1 MATQPEIQ
9 IDLDKVGEA
18 AGHNP
23 SLVFPQTRLSAK
35 IEAVLG
41 AIGAIISWLWL
52 VLVLIIVAN
61 VTMRYVLGVN
71 YIWLEEVQWHI
82 YAVGFMIGIGYA
94 ILHDAH
100 VRVDVIAATLKPR
113 TRAIIEFLGIILL
126 IAPLVYLMTRNAIPF
141 VEASWNRN
149 ETSSAPGG
157 LANRWAIKS
166 VIIFAF
172 IYMGFAAFARLLRV
186 GAYLF
191 GSGNHR
197 NQS

>member
-1 MATQPEIQ
+1 MATQPEIR

-18 AGHNP
+18 TGHNP
-23 SLVFPQTRLSAK
+23 SLVFPQTWLSSR

-41 AIGAIISWLWL
+41 VIGALISWLWL
-52 VLVLIIVAN
+52 ILVLIIVAN

-100 VRVDVIAATLKPR
+100 VRVDVIASTLNPR
-113 TRAIIEFLGIILL
+113 TRAVIEFLGIILL
-126 IAPLVYLMTRNAIPF
+126 IAPLIYLMTRNAIPF

-157 LANRWAIKS
+157 LTNRWAIKS
-166 VIIFAF
+166 VIIVAF
-172 IYMGFAAFARLLRV
+172 VYMGFAAFARLLRV
-186 GAYLF
+186 GAFLF
-191 GSGNHR
+191 ASGPSRGQN
-197 NQS
+197 